1 MDKITNFF
9 STKKVVVKLMVR
21 VRRASVITMEVL
33 SSYPAKEASAQLAEA
48 PTFYMDQTSP
58 TSCQQRFISP
68 RSSALTS
75 SQGSLVLRN
84 PDPTPAHP
92 LRSADELLPDGEITA
107 ESFELQVTDEEA
119 DNEPHREEFEDNI
132 PRLEK
137 LHRVES
143 RQMSRLGFQDDLH
156 MGVISSSHFP
166 TETALRRG
174 TSGNPRDVFNRKGV
188 GAPRQTRGARRL
200 CSPTPPER
208 ARQPPFTGPQI
219 LSKEAFQIIPQKP
232 LIQRLTG
239 GLVYKETLAKL
250 QHFTTC
256 AELPEAHSS
265 HHCRRLSRLTSPSIR
280 KHSAEAS
287 SCELPGLWFPRAR
300 SPRMIAHGST
310 FVTFDSAYYTYMH
323 YRRLSREQRFL
334 ERWLEG
340 WSRKFE
346 EAITLAHELADGLK
360 DLRTF
365 DITP

>member
-9 STKKVVVKLMVR
+9 PTKKVVVKLMVK
-21 VRRASVITMEVL
+21 VRHASIITMEAL
-33 SSYPAKEASAQLAEA
+33 SSYPAKEPSAQAAEA

-75 SQGSLVLRN
+75 SQGSLVLYN
-84 PDPTPAHP
+84 PDLMPARP

-119 DNEPHREEFEDNI
+119 DNEPYRDEPEDNI

-137 LHRVES
+137 LPRVES
-143 RQMSRLGFQDDLH
+143 RPESRLGFHDDPH
-156 MGVISSSHFP
+156 KDVISSSHFP

-174 TSGNPRDVFNRKGV
+174 TNGDPCDVRNRRRV
-188 GAPRQTRGARRL
+188 RAPRQVRPARSL
-200 CSPTPPER
+200 CGPTPAGR
-208 ARQPPFTGPQI
+208 AQFSPVTGPQI
-219 LSKEAFQIIPQKP
+219 LSKEAFQIMPQKP

-239 GLVYKETLAKL
+239 GLVYKEALAKL
-250 QHFTTC
+250 QHLTTR

-265 HHCRRLSRLTSPSIR
+265 HHCRRLSWLSSPSIR
-280 KHSAEAS
+280 EHSTETS
-287 SCELPGLWFPRAR
+287 SCQLPVLSFPRAR
-300 SPRMIAHGST
+300 SRRMVAHGGT

-334 ERWLEG
+334 ERGLEG

-346 EAITLAHELADGLK
+346 GAITLAHELADSLK
-360 DLRTF
+360 DWRTF
-365 DITP
+365 DITS